1 MADEANESRVDLYG
15 NRVVAALSWI
25 LQLWIT
31 QASFALTPRLFDFS
45 PNFYVAAQMFRQG
58 YRHQLY
64 DLVLQRAFQVRYL
77 QSEGVVFCYP
87 SLVAVI
93 YSPTS
98 LFTLVQGH
106 LLWSVISIALFML
119 CAFVLTRVL
128 ALNKDWLVVFGLFS
142 AFLPVYFHLL
152 QGQVDV
158 FVLAAFLLGFWAMK
172 NGRDGLAGLAL
183 ALGLIK
189 FQVMLPFMLILLLRK
204 RWRVVAGF
212 ALGAA
217 VFFASCVII
226 SGIRELA
233 GYARLLTRLN
243 NIPNAVVAPGMMA
256 NLRGLLYLVVGRE
269 ASLLLLMLLS
279 FALSFWAA
287 HNWFDLETGFSLAMI
302 VSLLVSYHTNPH
314 SLILLIVPLAVLAK
328 RIQDVGW
335 NSMEG
340 AVFLL
345 VSSPVLI
352 VLSLFARRFALM
364 AIPIFALGWVMS
376 RRAAARPVAPTP
388 QRLPVAIL

>member
-15 NRVVAALSWI
+15 KRVLAALSWI

-31 QASFALTPRLFDFS
+31 QTSFAGAPRLFDFS

-64 DLVLQRAFQVRYL
+64 DLVLQRAFQMHYL

-98 LFTLVQGH
+98 FFTVVQGH
-106 LLWSVISIALFML
+106 LLWSVISIVLFML
-119 CAFVLTRVL
+119 CAFVLTRAF
-128 ALNKDWLVVFGLFS
+128 ALNKDWFVVFGLFS

-158 FVLAAFLLGFWAMK
+158 LVLAAFLLGFWTMK
-172 NGRDGLAGLAL
+172 RGRDRLAGFAL
-183 ALGLIK
+183 AVGLIK

-204 RWRVVAGF
+204 RWRVLAGF
-212 ALGAA
+212 ALGSA

-226 SGIRELA
+226 SGIGEIA
-233 GYARLLTRLN
+233 GYAHLLTHLN

-256 NLRGLLYLVVGRE
+256 NLRGLLYLAVGRE
-269 ASLLLLMLLS
+269 ANLLLLALLS
-279 FALSFWAA
+279 LGLSFWAA

-328 RIQDVGW
+328 RIPVIGW
-335 NSMEG
+335 KSMEG
-340 AVFLL
+340 GVFLL
-345 VSSPVLI
+345 VASPVLI
-352 VLSLFARRFALM
+352 ILSLFAHRFALM
-364 AIPIFALGWVMS
+364 AIPIVALGWVMS
-376 RRAAARPVAPTP
+376 RRTAARPVAPTP
-388 QRLPVAIL
+388 QHTPVAM